1 MDISKAKK
9 LFELTKGDRK
19 ILVTVY
25 EGGQVSSCIEDEAK
39 KKYCETCQA
48 DDETC
53 QQWINHLKE
62 KGYEATE
69 IELGELGVEVSLPK
83 FIELRESAGTPTEV
97 VEKLTVAVPEVASA
111 IEPEVKPEGGKVAG
125 ETEPEIILE

>member
-1 MDISKAKK
+1 MDITKAKK
-9 LFELTKGDRK
+9 LVELTKGDRK
-19 ILVTVY
+19 ILVTLY
-25 EGGQVSSCIEDEAK
+25 EGGQVSSCIEAEAK
-39 KKYCETCQA
+39 KYC
-48 DDETC
+48 ETC

>member
-9 LFELTKGDRK
+9 LVELIKGDRK

-39 KKYCETCQA
+39 KSYCETCQA
-48 DDETC
+48 DDELC
-53 QQWINHLKE
+53 QQWIEHLKE

-69 IELGELGVEVSLPK
+69 IELGELDLEASLPR
-83 FIELRESAGTPTEV
+83 FLEEREVT
-97 VEKLTVAVPEVASA
+97 
-111 IEPEVKPEGGKVAG
+111 VKPEAVI
-125 ETEPEIILE
+125 EPQEEQTGVEE

>member
-9 LFELTKGDRK
+9 VVELTKGDSK
-19 ILVTVY
+19 ILVTLY
-25 EGGQVSSCIEDEAK
+25 EGGQVASCIEDEDK

-53 QQWINHLKE
+53 QQWIEHLKS
-62 KGYEATE
+62 KGYQATE
-69 IELGELGVEVSLPK
+69 VELGKLGIEESLPR
-83 FIELRESAGTPTEV
+83 FLEQRESAGTPTEV

-111 IEPEVKPEGGKVAG
+111 VEPEKKPEGEEESAVS
-125 ETEPEIILE
+125 ESD